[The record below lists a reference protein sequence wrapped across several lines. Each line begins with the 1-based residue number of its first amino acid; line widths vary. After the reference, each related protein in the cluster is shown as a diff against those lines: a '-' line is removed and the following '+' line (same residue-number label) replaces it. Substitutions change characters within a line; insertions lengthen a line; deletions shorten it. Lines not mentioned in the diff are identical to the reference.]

1 MEQDKKSM
9 DEEMVEGSF
18 AELLEQSFVDSKR
31 LQRGQKLKAVILKIT
46 PDWIF
51 LDLGRKSEGYL
62 ATKELTDKDGNVTVK
77 EGDTIEAYYLPRED
91 QEHLFTT
98 RLGGGEV
105 RQSFLEEAWHSG
117 IPVEGVVEKE
127 IKGGFEIKIAGSIRG
142 FCPYSQMGLQR
153 VDDPQAYVGERLS
166 FKITE
171 YAERG
176 RNIILS
182 NRSVLEEERRKQK
195 EALKASLNEGMT
207 VKGVITSIRPFG
219 AFVNID
225 GVEGLIPISEISW
238 GRVEDVGEYL
248 KVDQEVEVVIL
259 KLDWDKE
266 RFSLSLKKALPDPW
280 EDIESKYPA
289 DSIHKGTVA
298 RLANFGAFVTL
309 TDGVDGLIHISRL
322 RGERRIN
329 HPREVLTVGQTI
341 EVKIESMDEENKR
354 LSLAPAVTEG
364 QEEKAAAEDYKKHAE
379 QSSGSMG
386 TLGDLLK
393 IKFSDP
399 KKKE

>member
-127 IKGGFEIKIAGSIRG
+127 IKGGFEIKIAGNIRG

-219 AFVNID
+219 AFVNIG

-238 GRVEDVGEYL
+238 GRVEDVSEHL

-289 DSIHKGTVA
+289 GSIHKGTVA